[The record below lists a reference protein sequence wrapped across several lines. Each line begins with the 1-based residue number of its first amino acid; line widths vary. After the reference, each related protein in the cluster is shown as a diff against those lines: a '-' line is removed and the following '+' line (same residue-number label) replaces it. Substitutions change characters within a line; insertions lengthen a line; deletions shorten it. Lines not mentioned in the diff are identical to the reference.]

1 MSLDQGKMPNSMALS
16 NRTLLSK
23 DRLKG
28 CATPERPIKV
38 ITPRENQMKKFVL
51 SGIAVGFAT
60 ALAATT
66 AWADISIAVVGP
78 ITGQYAAFGEQM
90 KKGAEM
96 AVADINAAGG
106 IGGEKVVLEVG
117 DDACDPK
124 QAVAVANQMASKGV
138 KFIAGH
144 FCSGSSIP
152 ASKVYE
158 EEGILQITPA
168 STNPKFTEEGGWNV
182 ARVCGRD
189 DAQGLVAGNF
199 LAKNYKDKKIAIIDD
214 KTAYGKGLADETR
227 KALNAAGG
235 KETVNESYTA
245 GEKDYTALVSKLK
258 EAAIDVV
265 YVGGYHTEG
274 GLILRQL
281 REQGSQALMISG
293 DAFVTD
299 EFWTITGPA
308 GEGTIMTFA
317 PDPQKFD
324 SAKEVVAKFKAA
336 GYNPEGYTLYTY
348 AAIQAYQQAVAAAGG
363 AGDNKKLAE
372 WLRAGNTLKTVL
384 GDLALNE
391 KGDIKDAKYVWY
403 KWHDGKYAE
412 DAELNK

>member
-1 MSLDQGKMPNSMALS
+1 
-16 NRTLLSK
+16 
-23 DRLKG
+23 
-28 CATPERPIKV
+28 
-38 ITPRENQMKKFVL
+38 MKKFVL
-51 SGIAVGFAT
+51 SGLAVGSAT
-60 ALAATT
+60 ALAAST
-66 AWADISIAVVGP
+66 AWADITIAVVGP

-96 AVADINAAGG
+96 AVADLNASGG
-106 IGGEKVVLEVG
+106 INGEKVVLEVG

-168 STNPKFTEEGGWNV
+168 STNPKFTDEGGWNV

-189 DAQGLVAGNF
+189 DAQGIVAGGF
-199 LAKNYKDKKIAIIDD
+199 LAKHYKDKKIAIIDD

-227 KALNAAGG
+227 KALNAAGV
-235 KETVNESYTA
+235 KEVLDESYTA

-258 EAAIDVV
+258 EAGVDAV

-281 REQGSQALMISG
+281 REQGSQAQMISG
-293 DAFVTD
+293 DAFNTE

-308 GEGTIMTFA
+308 GEGMIFTFA
-317 PDPQKFD
+317 PEPRNFPT
-324 SAKEVVAKFKAA
+324 AKAVVEKFKAS
-336 GYNPEGYTLYTY
+336 GYDPEGYTLYPY
-348 AAIQAYQQAVAAAGG
+348 AAVEAYKQAVEAVGSA
-363 AGDNKKLAE
+363 DDK
-372 WLRAGNTLKTVL
+372 RSS
-384 GDLALNE
+384 LN
-391 KGDIKDAKYVWY
+391 GCAPATRSTRCW
-403 KWHDGKYAE
+403 
-412 DAELNK
+412 

>member
-1 MSLDQGKMPNSMALS
+1 MPVRMALS
-16 NRTLLSK
+16 NRPYLSK

-28 CATPERPIKV
+28 CATPKDRFKV
-38 ITPRENQMKKFVL
+38 ITPRENQMKKFLL

-66 AWADISIAVVGP
+66 AWADITIATAGP

-106 IGGEKVVLEVG
+106 LKGEKLVLEIG

-124 QAVAVANQMASKGV
+124 QAVAVANQLASKGV
-138 KFIAGH
+138 KFVAGH
-144 FCSGSSIP
+144 FCSSSSIP

-168 STNPKFTEEGGWNV
+168 STNPKFTDEGGWNV

-189 DAQGLVAGNF
+189 DAQGIVAGNF
-199 LAKNYKDKKIAIIDD
+199 LAKRYKDKKIAIIDD

-227 KALNAAGG
+227 KALNAAGV
-235 KETVNESYTA
+235 KEVLNEAYTA

-258 EAAIDVV
+258 DAGIDAV

-281 REQGSQALMISG
+281 REQGSQAQMISG
-293 DAFVTD
+293 DAFNTE
-299 EFWTITGPA
+299 EFWTITGDA
-308 GEGTIMTFA
+308 GEGMIFTFA
-317 PDPQKFD
+317 PEPRNFPT
-324 SAKEVVAKFKAA
+324 AKEIVARFKAS
-336 GYNPEGYTLYTY
+336 GYDPEGYTLYTY
-348 AAIQAYQQAVAAAGG
+348 AAIQAYAQAVEAVGSAE
-363 AGDNKKLAE
+363 DNKKLAA
-372 WLRAGNTLKTVL
+372 WLRAGNTVKTVL
-384 GDLALNE
+384 GDITMNE

-403 KWHDGKYAE
+403 KFSKGKYAE
-412 DAELNK
+412 DPSLN

>member
-1 MSLDQGKMPNSMALS
+1 
-16 NRTLLSK
+16 
-23 DRLKG
+23 
-28 CATPERPIKV
+28 
-38 ITPRENQMKKFVL
+38 MKKFLL

-66 AWADISIAVVGP
+66 AWADITIATVGP

-90 KKGAEM
+90 KKGIEM

-106 IGGEKVVLEVG
+106 IKGEKLVLEVG

-124 QAVAVANQMASKGV
+124 QAVAVANQLASKGV
-138 KFIAGH
+138 KFVAGH
-144 FCSGSSIP
+144 FCSSSSIP

-168 STNPKFTEEGGWNV
+168 STNPKFTDEGGWNV

-189 DAQGLVAGNF
+189 DAQGIVAGNF
-199 LAKNYKDKKIAIIDD
+199 LAKHYKDKKIAIIDD

-227 KALNAAGG
+227 KALNAAGV
-235 KETVNESYTA
+235 KETLNEAYTA

-258 EAAIDVV
+258 DAGIDAV

-281 REQGSQALMISG
+281 REQGSQAQMISG
-293 DAFVTD
+293 DAFNTE

-308 GEGTIMTFA
+308 GEGMIFTFA
-317 PDPQKFD
+317 PEPRNFPT
-324 SAKEVVAKFKAA
+324 AKEIVEKFKAS
-336 GYNPEGYTLYTY
+336 GYDPEGYTLYTY
-348 AAIQAYQQAVAAAGG
+348 AAVQAYAQAVEAVGSAE
-363 AGDNKKLAE
+363 DNKKLAE
-372 WLRAGNTLKTVL
+372 WLRAGNTVKTVL
-384 GDLALNE
+384 GDISLNE

-403 KWHDGKYAE
+403 KFHDGKYAE
-412 DAELNK
+412 DPSLN

>member
-1 MSLDQGKMPNSMALS
+1 
-16 NRTLLSK
+16 
-23 DRLKG
+23 
-28 CATPERPIKV
+28 
-38 ITPRENQMKKFVL
+38 MKKFVL
-51 SGIAVGFAT
+51 SGVAVGFAT

-66 AWADISIAVVGP
+66 AWADLTIAVVGP

-96 AVADINAAGG
+96 AVADVNAAGS
-106 IGGEKVVLEVG
+106 INGEKVVLEVG

-168 STNPKFTEEGGWNV
+168 STNPKFTDEGGWNV

-189 DAQGLVAGNF
+189 DAQGLVAGAF

-235 KETVNESYTA
+235 KEAMNESYTA

-258 EAAIDVV
+258 EAQIDVV

-324 SAKEVVAKFKAA
+324 TAKAVVEKFKAS

-363 AGDNKKLAE
+363 TDDNKKLAE

-384 GDLALNE
+384 GDISLNE